1 MTVAPQEQVT
11 RINGL
16 GGRSRLYTVLAG
28 GVGAARFLRGLVE
41 VVDPKSI
48 VVVVNTGDDK
58 SFYGLRVSPDID
70 INLYSLAGIINP
82 EHNWGVAGDT
92 FRALEMLRRYGQD
105 TWFALGDSD
114 LATHIYRTWQL
125 GLGRP
130 LSRITQ
136 ELGERLGIG
145 PRLLP
150 MTDDVVETMIETPN
164 GDLDFQEYLVQRGT
178 QDEVLGVHFRGIESA
193 SPAPGVLEAIRESE
207 VILIPPSNPIVSVGT
222 ILAVPGI
229 REAILAADA
238 PVVGVSPIVGGKTI
252 KGPADK
258 LLRALGYEA
267 TPLAVAQYY
276 GNLLDGWVLD
286 SKDASSAS
294 KVERTGLRVAVTD
307 TDLSNM
313 EKRRIVARTCL
324 ELAGS

>member
-1 MTVAPQEQVT
+1 M
-11 RINGL
+11 
-16 GGRSRLYTVLAG
+16 
-28 GVGAARFLRGLVE
+28 GAARFLRGLLE
-41 VVDPKSI
+41 VVDPTSI
-48 VVVVNTGDDK
+48 VVIVNTGDDK
-58 SFYGLRVSPDID
+58 PFYGLKVSPDID

-114 LATHIYRTWQL
+114 LATHIFRTWQL

-130 LSRITQ
+130 LSQITQ
-136 ELGERLGIG
+136 ELCERLGIG

-150 MTDDVVETMIETPN
+150 MTDDVVATMIETPHGN
-164 GDLDFQEYLVQRGT
+164 FDFQEYLVQRAT
-178 QDEVLGVHFRGIESA
+178 EDEVLGVHFTGIASA

-207 VILIPPSNPIVSVGT
+207 VILIPPSNPIVSVGP

-229 REAILAADA
+229 REAVLTSGA
-238 PVVGVSPIVGGKTI
+238 PVVGVSPIVGGRTI

-267 TPLAVAQYY
+267 TPLAVAQFYRDI
-276 GNLLDGWVLD
+276 LHAWVIDLQ
-286 SKDASSAS
+286 DASFAS
-294 KVERTGLRVAVTD
+294 EIERMGLGVAVTD
-307 TDLSNM
+307 TDLSDA
-313 EKRRIVARTCL
+313 EKRRVVARTCL
-324 ELAGS
+324 DLAGN